1 VGEAASLRP
10 QKPSE
15 DRRAAVTRAVPR
27 PTRPSAE
34 GAQVDGRRSTSKG
47 MHPKDLAAKYEVKVF
62 DAPAAAEAAGFQ
74 LGQRMSPRNV
84 WNRDSAASAILFDL
98 LRKKKSGEVSDIALV
113 LEIDSVTG
121 AFK

>member
-1 VGEAASLRP
+1 
-10 QKPSE
+10 
-15 DRRAAVTRAVPR
+15 
-27 PTRPSAE
+27 
-34 GAQVDGRRSTSKG
+34 

-98 LRKKKSGEVSDIALV
+98 LGKRRRGEVSEVALV
-113 LEIDSVTG
+113 LETGSVAG
-121 AFK
+121 AFKEVDSSQ